1 MEQSFEESKS
11 EVGMDHYE
19 IRTYEGWHHHML
31 VSMLA
36 HFFLW
41 RLKIRFEKKSPRS
54 DGATVAVPVRR
65 GVAAT
70 ALDQGTEIGADRLA
84 ATAQSPS
91 VLLAS

>member
-1 MEQSFEESKS
+1 MSGRRWSIEQCFEESKS

-19 IRTYEGWHHHML
+19 VRTYEGWHHHIL

-41 RLKIRFEKKSPRS
+41 QLKIRLEKKITSADRS
-54 DGATVAVPVRR
+54 AVAMSVGR

-70 ALDQGTEIGADRLA
+70 ALEQRAEIGAD
-84 ATAQSPS
+84 
-91 VLLAS
+91 